1 MVLRIRAAWAGPL
14 GLGIHGRAATGLQ
27 HPQGSRRQHIRAG
40 RGAAPDSQQ
49 HFPAGHQHVAIRL
62 AAAARDGGQEDHD
75 AHQQNHR
82 GVGVGRHVIP

>member
-14 GLGIHGRAATGLQ
+14 GLGIHGSAATRLR
-27 HPQGSRRQHIRAG
+27 HPQGG
-40 RGAAPDSQQ
+40 RGGAPDSQQ

-75 AHQQNHR
+75 DAHQQNHR
-82 GVGVGRHVIP
+82 RVGAGRHVIP